1 MTHEAIQAE
10 LDERFGYEP
19 GFAAISTALLGQARP
34 RRGLEGS
41 QETASGLARQ
51 PDTLRAID
59 STTRFQARRGP
70 TGLVDARS
78 TFLLSSLKSF
88 VLNR

>member
-1 MTHEAIQAE
+1 MAEARLHRKKTASV
-10 LDERFGYEP
+10 LP
-19 GFAAISTALLGQARP
+19 AASARLSGAQARP

-51 PDTLRAID
+51 PRSPSQLD

-70 TGLVDARS
+70 TDLGDARS
-78 TFLLSSLKSF
+78 TFLLSPLKSL